1 MSSHNIPADFAKDSK
16 ENFYQYI
23 WRIDNLI
30 RSRKYE
36 NWKEVLPF
44 VNAALFGDDEDKYR
58 DESAF
63 RKPCAYA
70 RHFKDN
76 GVFNSDNEYLDEIK
90 KQKDELYKAKRQMFD
105 QRREYNKILVGDA
118 RADHLTERLI
128 EVAENLNKERPL
140 DTTPYVQ
147 EVSDN
152 EAVLCFADWHYGMV
166 TDNIWNKYDVAT
178 CKNRVAELVE
188 KAKARISLHRAKR
201 LHILLLGDAI
211 SGAIHTGCRVASEED
226 TCDQLMNVSEL
237 IAQAVEELS
246 ESTNEVLVYNNYGN
260 HARTVQN
267 KKDSIHSDNM
277 EKIIGWWLKQ
287 RLKTNEKVTVVD
299 SEYYEFT
306 KLNVCG
312 YNIVG
317 VHGDLD
323 NVKSVGMVANTLFNK
338 KYGETIDYVVSADKH
353 HLEEFEG
360 FAIESIL
367 VRSLCGADN
376 YANDHRLYSCP
387 GQTLMIFNK
396 ENGRDANYN
405 IKFKN

>member
-1 MSSHNIPADFAKDSK
+1 MSILNIPADFEKKTD

-58 DESAF
+58 DESAY

-76 GVFNSDNEYLDEIK
+76 GVFNSDNEYLEEIK

-105 QRREYNKILVGDA
+105 QRREYNKVLIGDA
-118 RADHLTERLI
+118 RADHLTERLVEI
-128 EVAENLNKERPL
+128 AEGLNKERPL
-140 DTTPYVQ
+140 DTTPYIQ
-147 EVSDN
+147 DLSDN
-152 EAVLCFADWHYGMV
+152 EAVLCFADWHYGMT
-166 TDNIWNKYDVAT
+166 TDNIWNKYDVNI
-178 CKNRVAELVE
+178 CKARVAELVT
-188 KAKARISLHRAKR
+188 KAKERILLHKVKK
-201 LHILLLGDAI
+201 LHILLLGDNI
-211 SGAIHTGCRVASEED
+211 HGSIHTGCRVASEEN
-226 TCDQLMNVSEL
+226 TCDQIMHSSEL
-237 IAQAVEELS
+237 IAEAIEELS
-246 ESTNEVLVYNNYGN
+246 FATNKVFVYNNYGN

-267 KKDSIHSDNM
+267 KNDSIHSDNM
-277 EKIIGWWLKQ
+277 EKIVGWWLKQ
-287 RLKTNEKVTVVD
+287 RLKNNAKTTVVD
-299 SEYYEFT
+299 DEFYEFT

-323 NVKSVGMVANTLFNK
+323 SVKNLGLTANTLFSK
-338 KYGETIDYVVSADKH
+338 RYGESIDYVVSADKH
-353 HLEEFEG
+353 HLEEFENFG
-360 FAIESIL
+360 IESVL
-367 VRSLCGADN
+367 VRSLCGADD
-376 YANDHRLYSCP
+376 YANDHRLYSYP

-405 IKFKN
+405 IKLH